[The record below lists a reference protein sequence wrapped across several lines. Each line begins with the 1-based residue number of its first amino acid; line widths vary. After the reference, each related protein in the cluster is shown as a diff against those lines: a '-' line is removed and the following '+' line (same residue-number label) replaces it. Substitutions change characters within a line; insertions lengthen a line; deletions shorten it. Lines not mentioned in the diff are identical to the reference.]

1 MFLIVYFILV
11 FFKQQYLTNKLCTS
25 SMDGLTRLSK
35 LGKKPLFKIPLSKK
49 SSKNTGQSK
58 LPASKN
64 TGQGKLPA
72 SKNTGRSKNTS
83 KCDCGG
89 DEVIEKDDGGCVC
102 STCGIVLDRQ
112 EIVNSVQFT
121 EGEDGCARMNGRIVG
136 DEGLL
141 F

>member
-58 LPASKN
+58 LFASKN
-64 TGQGKLPA
+64 TGQSKLPA
-72 SKNTGRSKNTS
+72 SKNTS

-102 STCGIVLDRQ
+102 STCGVVLDRQ